1 MSSMHG
7 YQITFFTQQDRR
19 HAGKPLGE
27 WLLLLAREL
36 NLPGATLISGSE
48 GIGHRHRI
56 HSAHFFE
63 LADQPQEVQMVVG
76 EQDSQRLFERLQT
89 EGVQVF
95 YVKTPVEFG
104 TLGETG
110 LS

>member
-1 MSSMHG
+1 MQSMNG
-7 YQITFFTQQDRR
+7 YQITFFTQQNRLHD
-19 HAGKPLGE
+19 GKPLGE
-27 WLLLLAREL
+27 WLILLAREL

-63 LADQPQEVQMVVG
+63 LTEQPQEVQMVG
-76 EQDSQRLFERLQT
+76 EEDSQRLFKKLKA

-104 TLGETG
+104 TLGEAE
-110 LS
+110 S